1 MKVFLTGGAGYIGSH
16 ILTELMAQGFEACVF
31 DNFCN
36 SSPAAPTRVRRIT
49 NRDFELVEGDIRDA
63 DALTRA
69 MGDFAPDVVIHLA
82 GLKAVGESTAQPLRY
97 YENNVQG
104 SVALLNAMDV
114 VGCRRIVF
122 SSSATVYGT
131 PHYLPFDEAHPLAP
145 TNPYGRTKLM
155 VEEMIGDWCAARPDA
170 SAVLLRYFNPVGA
183 HASGQIGEDPN
194 DIPNNLMPFIAQV
207 AVGRRDAL
215 QVFGTDYDTR
225 DGSGER
231 DYIHVVDLAR
241 AHLAALPH
249 CMEHTGCE
257 PVNIGTGSGVTVL
270 EMVAAFEAASG
281 RKIPWNASNRRP
293 GDVAISLADASKAHR
308 LLNWQAAFGVDRMC
322 ADTWA
327 WQDANPQGYGDT
339 TE

>member
-16 ILTELMAQGFEACVF
+16 ILTELLAEGHEACLF
-31 DNFCN
+31 DNFSN
-36 SSPAAPTRVRRIT
+36 ASPAAPARVRRIT
-49 NRDFELVEGDIRDA
+49 NRDFEVVEGDIRDGA
-63 DALTRA
+63 ALTDA
-69 MGDFAPDVVIHLA
+69 MTQFAPDVVIHLA
-82 GLKAVGESTAQPLRY
+82 GLKAVGESTAKPLMY

-104 SVALLNAMDV
+104 SVALLHAMEAA
-114 VGCRRIVF
+114 GCQRIVF
-122 SSSATVYGT
+122 SSSATVYGV
-131 PHYLPFDEAHPLAP
+131 PKYLPFDEAHPLAP
-145 TNPYGRTKLM
+145 TNPYGRSKLM
-155 VEEMIGDWCAARPDA
+155 IEEMIGDWCAARPDA

-241 AHLAALPH
+241 AHLAALPY
-249 CMEHTGCE
+249 CMENTGCE
-257 PVNIGTGSGVTVL
+257 PINVGTGGGVTVL
-270 EMVAAFEAASG
+270 EMVAAFQAASG
-281 RKIPWNASNRRP
+281 RDIPWNAVGRRA
-293 GDVAISLADASKAHR
+293 GDVAISLADATKAAK
-308 LLNWQAAFGVDRMC
+308 LLNWTAQYDVNAMC

-327 WQDANPQGYGDT
+327 WQSANPQGY
-339 TE
+339 EES